1 MNLYKQLLEKQ
12 RLERNKKS
20 LEYYYRNKD
29 YILKRQAQK
38 KLLHPTYY
46 KEWYEKNKIE
56 LNEKRRTNKGAYKK
70 VNKSYNKN
78 TNSNNTPYNNQKPK
92 KEPCFTLFL

>member
-12 RLERNKKS
+12 RLARNKSS
-20 LEYYYRNKD
+20 LEYYYKNRD
-29 YILKRQAQK
+29 YVLERQAKK
-38 KLLHPTYY
+38 KLLNKKYY

-70 VNKSYNKN
+70 VNKNYNKK
-78 TNSNNTPYNNQKPK
+78 TNSNDTPYNNQKPK